1 MPTRDRRCQCAK
13 HARAE
18 TQQRAHGGAVAD
30 IARDRLEPARDT
42 AIERVVVD
50 TLPVRLMR
58 LALDRGVARSLEH
71 AVTPPPVT
79 STIGHIGVERHVRPA
94 RCKHCPRS
102 EEHTSELQSLMRI
115 SYAVFCLKKNKRTQ
129 KKHAE
134 YN

>member
-1 MPTRDRRCQCAK
+1 MRISDWSSDVCSSDLFDMPTRDRRCQCAK

-58 LALDRGVARSLEH
+58 LARDRGVARSLEH

-79 STIGHIGVERHVRPA
+79 STQA
-94 RCKHCPRS
+94 RKS
-102 EEHTSELQSLMRI
+102 VGWGQSV
-115 SYAVFCLKKNKRTQ
+115 A
-129 KKHAE
+129 
-134 YN
+134 